1 MEKAVNAIGE
11 KQARYRQMYLE
22 HRGFMIS
29 YAVAKRTLLNI
40 IGFHT
45 TGSEVQGGEWFRLAK
60 QEEYRKDFEGWG
72 QTVKSLLAMITLL
85 KCPGFCLYN

>member
-1 MEKAVNAIGE
+1 MVSMEKAVNAIGE

-22 HRGFMIS
+22 HHGFMIS

-45 TGSEVQGGEWFRLAK
+45 TGSEV
-60 QEEYRKDFEGWG
+60 
-72 QTVKSLLAMITLL
+72 
-85 KCPGFCLYN
+85 